1 MTDRHAA
8 KIGRV
13 TRWTGWTQWR
23 GSLALCLAL
32 CGLELGLSS
41 IARAATFTTFDV
53 RGAGTGS
60 GQGTLAT
67 SINPAGVI
75 TGYYLDASGAF
86 HGFLRAPDGSVT
98 TFNAPGAGAGTDLR
112 QGTFPKSI
120 NPSGAITGYYIDAG
134 NVIHGFLRAPD
145 GALTTFD
152 APGAGAFL
160 GTFALSI
167 NSAGA
172 IAGYYFGGATLGYHG
187 FLRAS
192 DGAFTTFDVPGGQS
206 TFALTINDTGAIAGY
221 SVATHLISHG
231 FLRDPDGTFTTL

>member
-53 RGAGTGS
+53 PGASTGS

-98 TFNAPGAGAGTDLR
+98 TFDAPGAGAGTDLR

-160 GTFALSI
+160 GTFAVSINPAGAVAGYYIEYDSVQRSSKTHGLLRDRGRALTVFDAPGSQGLFTFPLSI
-167 NSAGA
+167 NPAGA
-172 IAGYYFGGATLGYHG
+172 ITGYYADANSVFHG
-187 FLRAS
+187 FLRS
-192 DGAFTTFDVPGGQS
+192 
-206 TFALTINDTGAIAGY
+206 
-221 SVATHLISHG
+221 
-231 FLRDPDGTFTTL
+231 R